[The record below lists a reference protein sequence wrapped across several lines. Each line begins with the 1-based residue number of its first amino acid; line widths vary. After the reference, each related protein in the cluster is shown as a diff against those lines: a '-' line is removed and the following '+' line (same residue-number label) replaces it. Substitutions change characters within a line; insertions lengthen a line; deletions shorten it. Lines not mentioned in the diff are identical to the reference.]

1 MFRTA
6 VHLAWLLALSAAW
19 HPSMAGA
26 RPGEADSAASGA
38 VGPDSASAASADTAR
53 TARPRIG
60 LALSGGGARGL
71 AQVGILEVFE
81 EEGIPIDAIAGSSM
95 GAVVGGLYAAGNDAD
110 GLADIARDRDLFRSP
125 NAWENLSAF
134 QKWVTPPRA
143 FGLYF
148 RGWEYRLPRSLVSDV
163 NVNRML
169 VEHATPANLFAK
181 SDFDSLPIPFRTQA
195 LDLKSGEMVILR
207 RGDLARAIRSSM
219 AVAVA
224 FPPIPSRNPE
234 RLFVDPGPV
243 NNLPVELA
251 REMGVDRVIAVNCAA
266 TWDEREV
273 GTDASLVARDLLR
286 VLSQR
291 VDSTT
296 IKGWDA
302 WIQPDVA
309 QASFMDW
316 DQVETFIQAG
326 SDGGAGLPAEDP
338 GVFPARNAPGGPT
351 RPGIADLQRRLG
363 ALRVGLGTVG
373 GAAELLHVGA
383 EAGVSPGAGG
393 PVLPRP
399 ARPGNAEA
407 LRDRALRSGL
417 AHRHAGRQQSRRHQP
432 RSRGARAWLCLDR
445 VLYYNSRRGRTLI
458 VEVLRDN
465 LLRIGETFHASL
477 FVGNF
482 RDGAEAGIRSS
493 HLRGVPLGLDL
504 LLRSERLRYEQE
516 RDDSFRQQNR
526 AIQLGTSLAV
536 GADRLLLAGVRYE
549 HDEGEGSRDVA
560 DWSDHSTIVSLT
572 WLEDD
577 TDEREL
583 PARGRRLGLHYEAH
597 LEDLPGRPP
606 QRVIASAAGSV
617 PRGPV
622 SFTLGGRAA
631 ATSRAGLPFQHRNR
645 LDLTRATWGRFE
657 PGLYAPVTAEAG
669 ATAAVRPAENLSI
682 WARGVVG
689 LRGPTLRDLRRK
701 SADPGMEIGLL
712 QRTPLGPILLGSAFE
727 RGRGAFL
734 FVQVG
739 HDPVR
744 LP

>member
-1 MFRTA
+1 
-6 VHLAWLLALSAAW
+6 
-19 HPSMAGA
+19 MAGA

-326 SDGGAGLPAEDP
+326 RTAAQASLPRIRSWFPP
-338 GVFPARNAPGGPT
+338 GTLPVAQP

-363 ALRVGLGTVG
+363 ALRVGWVRLEGRPSSYTWVPKREFHLEPGDPFSLGLLARGMRRLYGTGHYEAAWPTVT
-373 GAAELLHVGA
+373 LVDSSHVGISLDL
-383 EAGVSPGAGG
+383 E
-393 PVLPRP
+393 
-399 ARPGNAEA
+399 E
-407 LRDRALRSGL
+407 RALGYVSMG
-417 AHRHAGRQQSRRHQP
+417 
-432 RSRGARAWLCLDR
+432 
-445 VLYYNSRRGRTLI
+445 LYYDSRRGMNVDL
-458 VEVLRDN
+458 EVLRDN
-465 LLRIGETFHASL
+465 LLRIGETFHASV

-493 HLRGVPLGLDL
+493 HLRGVPVGLDL
-504 LLRSERLRYEQE
+504 LLRSERLRYEQVDHGDFRRTE
-516 RDDSFRQQNR
+516 RMV
-526 AIQLGTSLAV
+526 QLSTALSAGSDQLLVA
-536 GADRLLLAGVRYE
+536 GYRLVR
-549 HDEGEGSRDVA
+549 DEGANHVEEG
-560 DWSDHSTIVSLT
+560 DWDQRGSWLYATFVSDNTN
-572 WLEDD
+572 
-577 TDEREL
+577 EREL
-583 PARGRRLGLHYEAH
+583 PTRGHRVMAHYRLELRE
-597 LEDLPGRPP
+597 LPQQPPASFAAMLTGSLPVGRFS
-606 QRVIASAAGSV
+606 IAPGVEAAGLDRDDAGADEER
-617 PRGPV
+617 PFPYWH
-622 SFTLGGRAA
+622 RA
-631 ATSRAGLPFQHRNR
+631 
-645 LDLTRATWGRFE
+645 DLTRATMGRFE
-657 PGLYAPVTAEAG
+657 PGLYARFVGKAWVTPSVRLAPNLFAWG
-669 ATAAVRPAENLSI
+669 RASAVVRQARIRDIRTARA
-682 WARGVVG
+682 
-689 LRGPTLRDLRRK
+689 
-701 SADPGMEIGLL
+701 
-712 QRTPLGPILLGSAFE
+712 E
-727 RGRGAFL
+727 RGLETGFSNERPSGRSQSAERSKRG
-734 FVQVG
+734 G
-739 HDPVR
+739 THSCTSR
-744 LP
+744 